1 MSQRDDFDLP
11 PTEEEL
17 REAARLRDALDR
29 GEAPLADAL
38 RAAHAPGEISARRNA
53 ELVEAAIAAA
63 PARRSGTVI
72 RVVFGV
78 STVLAAAA
86 AVALFATRTVELQ
99 PSLALS
105 RSRSTEDLFDQPFP
119 REGGTSARVDRIA
132 SARQRDLRKN
142 QYARWGVK

>member
-105 RSRSTEDLFDQPFP
+105 RSRSTEDLVDQPFP